1 MWLDEGRKDALKII
15 VELRGSNSLDFG
27 RLSAPGWSQGGLRD
41 NRGPHND
48 NNW

>member
-15 VELRGSNSLDFG
+15 VELCGSNPLDFG